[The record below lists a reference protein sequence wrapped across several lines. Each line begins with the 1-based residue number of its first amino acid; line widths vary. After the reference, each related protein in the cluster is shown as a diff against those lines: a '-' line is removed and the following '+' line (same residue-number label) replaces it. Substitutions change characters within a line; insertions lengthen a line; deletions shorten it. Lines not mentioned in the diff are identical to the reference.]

1 MYKNTYKADPL
12 RRSDRIGSHYRKR
25 RKILWNKMK
34 KFIYVTTDFFL
45 QLTDAARLHLDINT
59 RDHIL
64 YKRVFNKN
72 LNNKT

>member
-1 MYKNTYKADPL
+1 
-12 RRSDRIGSHYRKR
+12 
-25 RKILWNKMK
+25 MK
-34 KFIYVTTDFFL
+34 KFVYVTTDFFL

-72 LNNKT
+72 LNNKTY